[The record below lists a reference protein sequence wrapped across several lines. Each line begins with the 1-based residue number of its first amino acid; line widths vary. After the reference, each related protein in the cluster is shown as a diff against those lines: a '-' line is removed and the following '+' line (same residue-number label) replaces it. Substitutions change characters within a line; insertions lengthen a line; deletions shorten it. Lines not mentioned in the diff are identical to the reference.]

1 LAIYVWA
8 RPKKIGFQVGGTFL
22 VLVCTSGFQQ
32 EIKMKPIIFAVLL
45 ITCIAVPA
53 GADDGLVTVASSF
66 SVTETA
72 DRLERVLQEKSMTVF
87 NRIKHSQSAAAV
99 GIELRDTEL
108 IVFGNPKVGSPLMKC
123 QQRVAID
130 LPQKAL
136 IWQDDAG
143 RVWLT
148 YNSPQYLVKRH
159 QISGCDAVISKI
171 DQALSGFA
179 KAATTR

>member
-1 LAIYVWA
+1 
-8 RPKKIGFQVGGTFL
+8 
-22 VLVCTSGFQQ
+22 
-32 EIKMKPIIFAVLL
+32 MKPIIFAVLL

-136 IWQDDAG
+136 IWEDDSG
-143 RVWLT
+143 QVWFS
-148 YNSPQYLVKRH
+148 YNDPQFLALRH
-159 QISGCDAVISKI
+159 NTQGCDAVLKKVAGALANFASK
-171 DQALSGFA
+171 AS
-179 KAATTR
+179 AAE